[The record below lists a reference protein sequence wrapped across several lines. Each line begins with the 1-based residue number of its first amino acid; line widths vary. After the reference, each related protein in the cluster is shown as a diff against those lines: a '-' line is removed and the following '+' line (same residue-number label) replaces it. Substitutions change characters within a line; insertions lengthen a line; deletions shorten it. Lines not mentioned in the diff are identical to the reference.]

1 MWMARPSLSR
11 RSRAALSL
19 AVAAFIATGAPPPTA
34 RADTTFSFY
43 GSGYGHQLGMSQW
56 GAYGM
61 AQAGKTGTEILKHF
75 YRGTSVARPASR
87 PANVRVGL
95 IQDAT
100 GISLKA
106 VGSSVSLRLGG
117 AGANA
122 TVIAEIPAGATW
134 TLQVRDGTYWIR
146 RSNGSYVGDEGYGGA
161 TTHLFATY
169 GSSGVYLPRTGHT
182 YGYGWIEFNIYRPC
196 GSCSSRLRAINTV
209 GTQGYLY
216 GLGEVPSLWPSAA
229 LRAQA
234 VAGRTYAYYKIMTSG
249 QKRPI
254 CNCAVYASTSD
265 QVYVGV
271 DKIRATGG
279 SRWADA
285 VNDTAGL
292 AVLKDGKPILAV
304 FGSSSG
310 GHTEKVENVW
320 SAALSYLRGVCDPYV
335 YAADPNRKWSASFS
349 GASIGNALQRATGK
363 DIGEAR
369 SFSGVSRGVS
379 GAIISATVTGT
390 KGTVTVSGQTL
401 RFALGLKSARV
412 WINQN
417 RNIVGRIRTKYDS
430 LNCAPKLPRSG
441 VIDAK
446 GGRAQVFK
454 VGRIYVNDAVRRAH
468 WIKGLVLTK
477 YLKLGGSKSALG
489 LPISDVVKVDSIRV
503 RARFQHGTITCNTST
518 RNCTAT

>member
-1 MWMARPSLSR
+1 MARSPGFTLSR
-11 RSRAALSL
+11 VALTVTAAAAIAAAALPP
-19 AVAAFIATGAPPPTA
+19 AAA
-34 RADTTFSFY
+34 RADSTFTFY
-43 GSGYGHQLGMSQW
+43 GSGYGHLLGMSQW

-75 YRGTSVARPASR
+75 YRGTSVARPSVR

-95 IQDAT
+95 VQGAT

-106 VGSSVSLRLGG
+106 AGASVALRLGG
-117 AGANA
+117 AGKTA
-122 TVIAEIPAGATW
+122 IASIPGGSTW
-134 TLQVRDGTYWIR
+134 TVQVRDGAYWIR
-146 RSNGSYVGDEGYGGA
+146 RSDGSYVGDKGYGDA

-196 GSCSSRLRAINTV
+196 ASCSAELRAINTV
-209 GTQGYLY
+209 PTQGYLY

-249 QKRPI
+249 QRRPI

-285 VNDTAGL
+285 VNDTDGL

-304 FGSSSG
+304 YSSSSG
-310 GHTEKVENVW
+310 GHTENVENVW
-320 SAALSYLRGVCDPYV
+320 GGTLPYLRGVCDRWV
-335 YAADPNRKWSASFS
+335 YPSDPNRTWSASFS
-349 GASIGNALQRATGK
+349 GASIGNALRSATGS

-379 GAIISATVTGT
+379 GAIVRATVTGT
-390 KGTVTVSGQTL
+390 KGSVTVSGSTL
-401 RFALGLKSARV
+401 RTALHLKSARV
-412 WINQN
+412 WINEN

-454 VGRIYVNDAVRRAH
+454 VGRIYVNDALDRAH
-468 WIKGLVLTK
+468 WIHGLVLTK
-477 YLKLGGSKSALG
+477 YLKLGGSRSYLG
-489 LPISDVVKVDSIRV
+489 LPISDVVKVDSVRV
-503 RARFQHGTITCNTST
+503 RARFDHGTITCNTST